1 MSGPSLKSVPE
12 MLDEFAGID
21 TRSEA
26 LPNRLHIS
34 NDVDHRKVA
43 RQVPVA
49 IDPRFNADGGLN
61 VFCRAVAMDPLTLNQ
76 RLPGSNSGAPTSCN
90 KHLQ

>member
-34 NDVDHRKVA
+34 NDVGLRRGSVA
-43 RQVPVA
+43 A
-49 IDPRFNADGGLN
+49 KEG
-61 VFCRAVAMDPLTLNQ
+61 Q
-76 RLPGSNSGAPTSCN
+76 RVGRS
-90 KHLQ
+90 